1 MKQFF
6 KFMLASMLGF
16 FISAVILFFLFF
28 VLIFSIASL
37 SQKDEVVVK
46 NNTILHL
53 KLNDE
58 IIDRSPNN
66 PMENFDFASFKPRT
80 SLGLND
86 ILSNLKKAAE
96 DDKISGLFLDLTNI
110 PTGISTIAEIR
121 SGIKEFKESGKFV
134 VAYAEYYTQSSYYL
148 ASVSDQVYL
157 NPVGILDFRGL
168 NTEMMFFKNM
178 LEKLGVEIQIIR
190 HGKFK
195 SAGEPF
201 FLEKMSEANREQT
214 LSFIGSI
221 WNNMIKDIAES
232 RSIAAN
238 QLNAYADEFATRR
251 PEKALDLNFIDGI
264 RHRDE
269 VIGYLKEKTNKAD
282 KDELNLLAISSYTK
296 APAPAAKSPRSRN
309 KIAVVYANGQIMSGE
324 GSDRIIGSDRIAN
337 AIQQARKDTT
347 VKAIVLRINSP
358 GGSALAS
365 DVILREIILAR
376 QAKPVV
382 ASMGDVAASGGY
394 YIACMA
400 DKILASP
407 STITGSIGVF
417 GLIPNMKG
425 FFNSKIGITFD
436 NVKTNRFADFA
447 SVSRPLNPTEK
458 MILQEEIDYIY
469 TTFITHVSNGRK
481 LTVDQVD
488 EIAQGRVWSGSEAK
502 LIGLVDEFGG
512 LTDAVKAAAELAN
525 LENYRVEE
533 YPKRK
538 EFLQQLLEDLGGKT
552 ETALLKRKL
561 GAHYD
566 IFQKAQEIK
575 DQSGI
580 QARMPFDLIIY

>member
-53 KLNDE
+53 RLNDE

-157 NPVGILDFRGL
+157 NPVGTLDFRGL

-282 KDELNLLAISSYTK
+282 EEELNLLAISSYTK
-296 APAPAAKSPRSRN
+296 APAPATKSPRSRN

-425 FFNSKIGITFD
+425 FFNSKMGITFD

>member
-148 ASVSDQVYL
+148 ASVSDQIYL
-157 NPVGILDFRGL
+157 NPVGALDFRGL
-168 NTEMMFFKNM
+168 NTEIMFFKNM

-282 KDELNLLAISSYTK
+282 KDELNLLAISRYTK

-337 AIQQARKDTT
+337 AIEQARKDTT

-512 LTDAVKAAAELAN
+512 LTDAVKAAAELAS

>member
-148 ASVSDQVYL
+148 ASVSDQIYL
-157 NPVGILDFRGL
+157 NPVGTLDFRGL
-168 NTEMMFFKNM
+168 NTEIMFFKNM

-282 KDELNLLAISSYTK
+282 KDELNLLAISRYTK

-337 AIQQARKDTT
+337 AIEQARKDTT